1 MLETIKKMISG
12 IKRIDR
18 EMSSGTGFSI
28 ETNQKLRDIYI
39 DKIQEWKILLQQK
52 ATEAKNV

>member
-1 MLETIKKMISG
+1 MLETIKKIISA
-12 IKRIDR
+12 IERIDR

-39 DKIQEWKILLQQK
+39 NKIQEWKKLLQK
-52 ATEAKNV
+52 ATED

>member
-18 EMSSGTGFSI
+18 EMSSGTGFPI

-39 DKIQEWKILLQQK
+39 NKIQEWKRLLQ
-52 ATEAKNV
+52 ATED

>member
-1 MLETIKKMISG
+1 MLETIKKIVSG